1 MNGYY
6 KKRIYRMN
14 KNSEFWTPTEVHQ
27 QGSHMIMENVKKPSK
42 IKYVNID
49 SRFQNEYNSNTLT
62 DFTYSFPQK
71 ITGVKSMAVRS
82 AEIPISFYN
91 FSMNRGNTYFDIS
104 YNTSS
109 GTVKNVKHVIIPDG
123 NYTTGPFATTTSLI
137 NKIQTTHIAAPI
149 SLPTTNFF
157 FGITI
162 TNHTTITNVLTT
174 GTSTTNYQINWGLDA
189 SGGLQKNNFKSS
201 LGWSLGFRLPEY
213 TILPGRTIVSE
224 AAMDVNN
231 IRYLFLVVD
240 EFRSSNPNSFISP
253 LADSLLSKNIL
264 ARITLNPTA
273 FEKFGSILP
282 ANIFNGY
289 LLSDQRVYSGKTDIQ
304 KLKIQLVDEFG
315 NPVDLNLVDFSF
327 CLEIEFE

>member
-14 KNSEFWTPTEVHQ
+14 KNSEFWTPTEVYQ

-49 SRFQNEYNSNTLT
+49 SRFQNEYNSNLLT
-62 DFTYSFPQK
+62 EFTYAFPQK

-91 FSMNRGNTYFDIS
+91 FSLNRGNTYFDVS
-104 YNTSS
+104 YSTSS
-109 GTVKNVKHVIIPDG
+109 GTVKNNKHVIIPDG

-137 NKIQTTHIAAPI
+137 NRIQTTHIAAPI
-149 SLPTTNFF
+149 SLLAADFV
-157 FGITI
+157 FGITT
-162 TNHTTITNVLTT
+162 TNHTTITNVNSAA
-174 GTSTTNYQINWGLDA
+174 GTTNYQINWGLDA
-189 SGGLQKNNFKSS
+189 SGVLQKNNFKSS

-213 TILPGRTIVSE
+213 TILPGKTITSE

-264 ARITLNPTA
+264 ARITLNPTT
-273 FEKFGSILP
+273 FGTFGSILP

-289 LLSDQRVYSGKTDIQ
+289 LLSDQRIYSGKTDIQ

-315 NPVDLNLVDFSF
+315 NPVDLNLVGFSF